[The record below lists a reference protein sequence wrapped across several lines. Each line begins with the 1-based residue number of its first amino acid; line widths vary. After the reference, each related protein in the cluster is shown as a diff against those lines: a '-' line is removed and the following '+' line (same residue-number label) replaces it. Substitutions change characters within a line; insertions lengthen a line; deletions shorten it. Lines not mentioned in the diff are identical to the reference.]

1 MTVHS
6 SLVAQVTWP
15 GTQPSSTKSP
25 ASPHLSGPSRAPLES
40 PGDQVHLEPLENKD
54 PQVPQAS
61 QEMQECQEPQE
72 NEVSRV
78 TPREGDSQSERDHGV
93 YTVTDSEIK
102 NKINFTLFTKFL
114 ICPETGTTKQHSF
127 YQSIST
133 V

>member
-25 ASPHLSGPSRAPLES
+25 ANPHLSGPSRALLVS

-61 QEMQECQEPQE
+61 QEMQACRGPQE
-72 NEVSRV
+72 NEVSRASFL
-78 TPREGDSQSERDHGV
+78 TGYLHRRGQCDHGT
-93 YTVTDSEIK
+93 YTVADSEIK
-102 NKINFTLFTKFL
+102 NKINSTLFTKFL
-114 ICPETGTTKQHSF
+114 ICPKAETTKQHTF
-127 YQSIST
+127 F
-133 V
+133 